1 MVNKSR
7 KSRLIL
13 NVTLVMMSFIGKSY
27 SQEKPELPEFMT
39 LIETNSG
46 KLQDKILAAQKRFR
60 SESQENKFW
69 MGYRFQ
75 PRTDIEFD
83 RFYVHDDNIIISRGH
98 GDFYLQEEDDL
109 KAHVLHAL
117 SELGDEKAEK
127 AYEVMK
133 KEFAKHSW
141 TNWGLFFL
149 LDGQNSE
156 IRKIKLTHL
165 YRKSRFDDF
174 PVYWF
179 GEINNNESFNY
190 LTGLIKNDGY
200 QKKVV
205 KPAMFVLSLHEH
217 PKVISYLT
225 QTAAANKTFD
235 IRKSAVFWLGQ
246 IPEEESFAALVQL
259 FEKEKNLKMKEK
271 LVFSISQHKSEKVVA
286 ELSRIAKNDDDF
298 RVQEKAVFWLG
309 QIDREETLDVLTEM
323 LKNTQHRKLKEK
335 IVFAI
340 SQHKSERAVPI
351 LIDVAENDKNRE
363 VRKKAIFWLGQMAGR
378 KTLEALG
385 DIVENEDE
393 TDLKTK
399 AVFAIS
405 QHQDKEQAVDMLMD
419 IARSNP
425 NPKVRKK
432 AIFWLGQT
440 GDERAVAFF
449 KDILT
454 R

>member
-1 MVNKSR
+1 MLNENR
-7 KSRLIL
+7 KIMLIL
-13 NVTLVMMSFIGKSY
+13 NVTLVMMAFIGKSY
-27 SQEKPELPEFMT
+27 SQDKPELPEFMT

-46 KLQDKILAAQKRFR
+46 KLQDKINAAQKRFR
-60 SESQENKFW
+60 NESKESKFW
-69 MGYRFQ
+69 VGYRFE
-75 PRTDIEFD
+75 PREDIEFD
-83 RFYVHDDNIIISRGH
+83 RFYVHDDNISISRGH
-98 GDFYLQEEDDL
+98 GDFYLQEENDL

-156 IRKIKLTHL
+156 IRKIKLTQL
-165 YRKSRFDDF
+165 YKKSKFDDY

-179 GEINNNESFNY
+179 GEVNNDESFKY
-190 LTGLIKNDGY
+190 LTALIKNDNY

-205 KPAMFVLSLHEH
+205 KPAVFVLSLHEH

-246 IPEEESFAALVQL
+246 IPQEESFVALVQL
-259 FEKEKNLKMKEK
+259 FEKEKSPKMKEK
-271 LVFSISQHKSEKVVA
+271 LVFSMSQHKSEKVVA
-286 ELSRIAKNDDDF
+286 QLTKIAKSDEDSEV
-298 RVQEKAVFWLG
+298 REKAVFWLG
-309 QIDREETLDVLTEM
+309 QVDREETLNVLKNM
-323 LKNTQHRKLKEK
+323 LKETRQRKLKEK

-340 SQHKSERAVPI
+340 SQHNSERAVPI
-351 LIDVAENDKNRE
+351 LIDVAENDKDRE
-363 VRKKAIFWLGQMAGR
+363 VRKKAIFWLGQMAGK

-405 QHQDKEQAVDMLMD
+405 QHQDKEKAVDMLMN
-419 IARSNP
+419 IARNNP

-432 AIFWLGQT
+432 AMFWLGQT

-449 KDILT
+449 KNILT
-454 R
+454 Q

>member
-1 MVNKSR
+1 MKVLTNLL
-7 KSRLIL
+7 LIL
-13 NVTLVMMSFIGKSY
+13 TLNLIFFTQTH

-39 LIETNSG
+39 LIETTSG
-46 KLQDKILAAQKRFR
+46 KLQDKINAAQKRFR
-60 SESQENKFW
+60 NESRESKFW
-69 MGYRFQ
+69 VGYRFES
-75 PRTDIEFD
+75 REDIEFD
-83 RFYVHDDNIIISRGH
+83 RFYVHDDNISISRGH

-205 KPAMFVLSLHEH
+205 KPAVFVLSLHEH

-271 LVFSISQHKSEKVVA
+271 LVFSISQHESEKVVA
-286 ELSRIAKNDDDF
+286 LLSRIAKNDDDF

-309 QIDREETLDVLTEM
+309 QIDREETLDVLREM

-419 IARSNP
+419 IARNNP

-440 GDERAVAFF
+440 GDERTVAFF

>member
-1 MVNKSR
+1 MKVFTKF
-7 KSRLIL
+7 LLTLTL
-13 NVTLVMMSFIGKSY
+13 NLGFFIPAH
-27 SQEKPELPEFMT
+27 SQKKPELPEFMT
-39 LIETNSG
+39 LIETSSG
-46 KLQDKILAAQKRFR
+46 KLQEKINAAQRRFR
-60 SESQENKFW
+60 SESKESRFW
-69 MGYRFQ
+69 VGYRFE
-75 PRTDIEFD
+75 PREDIGFD
-83 RFYVHDDNIIISRGH
+83 RFYVHDDNITLSRGRD
-98 GDFYLQEEDDL
+98 DFYLQEEDDL

-117 SELGDEKAEK
+117 SDLGDEKAEK

-141 TNWGLFFL
+141 TNWGLFYL
-149 LDGQNSE
+149 LDRQTLG

-165 YRKSRFDDF
+165 FRKRKFDGF

-179 GEINNNESFNY
+179 GEIDNNESFDY
-190 LTGLIKNDGY
+190 LTGLINNNSY

-205 KPAMFVLSLHEH
+205 KPAVFVVSLHEH
-217 PKVISYLT
+217 PKVISYLS
-225 QTAAANKTFD
+225 QTAAENKAFD
-235 IRKSAVFWLGQ
+235 IRRSAVFWLGQ

-259 FEKEKNLKMKEK
+259 FEEEKNLRIKEK
-271 LVFSISQHKSEKVVA
+271 LVFSMSQHKSEKVVA
-286 ELSRIAKNDDDF
+286 QLAQIAKSDEDSEV
-298 RVQEKAVFWLG
+298 REKAVFWLG
-309 QIDREETLDVLTEM
+309 QIDREETLNVLTDM
-323 LKNTQHRKLKEK
+323 LKETRQRKLKEK

-351 LIDVAENDKNRE
+351 LINVAENDKDRE

-393 TDLKTK
+393 TDLKTR

-405 QHQDKEQAVDMLMD
+405 QHQDKQKAIDMLMKV
-419 IARSNP
+419 ARSNP